1 MSMEA
6 FATPALP
13 KSLFDPLSKRFK
25 DDPYPVLRLLREHEP
40 VHRSGYGLLIATR
53 YDDVLFILKDKR
65 FRRDFEGGTVAMY
78 GEAGLHDYSTQVM
91 RHWIVNHN
99 PPEHLRLRKHMV
111 RAISNARMLRLEAP
125 SRAFCHRLIDRALQ
139 KRSLDL
145 VADYTF
151 PLTALVICD
160 LLGIPEDER
169 TMFVEHSIVPDP
181 GLLDIVPVSP
191 ATMSAAGKKIRTI
204 IDYFEDLC
212 ARKRSNPGDDFTS
225 DLLRLQAD
233 DPELTLDS
241 ITAHMFFMFFAGHQ
255 STQNLI
261 SNALYALYS
270 RPEQVAVLRAE
281 PGLID
286 NAVEELVRFDTSVQT
301 AHVHVATVDVMV
313 GQTLVREDDLILPLL
328 GAANRDPA
336 RYDNPELLDL
346 RRENPSHLTF
356 GGGSHYCIGAR
367 LATLELKAAIETL
380 EERLPTLRLCEGDPQ
395 WLSTYTLRG
404 LKTLAATW

>member
-1 MSMEA
+1 MEA
-6 FATPALP
+6 LAAPALA
-13 KSLFDPLSKRFK
+13 KTLFDPLSKRFK

-40 VHRSGYGLLIATR
+40 IHRSGYGLLIATR

-65 FRRDFEGGTVAMY
+65 FRRDFEGGTLAMY

-99 PPEHLRLRKHMV
+99 PPQHGRLRRHMV
-111 RAISNARMLRLEAP
+111 RAISNARMLRLEEP

-160 LLGIPEDER
+160 LLGIPDDER

-181 GLLDIVPVSP
+181 GLLDIVPVNP
-191 ATMSAAGKKIRTI
+191 ATMAAAGKKIRTI

-212 ARKRSNPGDDFTS
+212 ARKREAPGDDFTS
-225 DLLRLQAD
+225 DLLRMQAD
-233 DPELTLDS
+233 DPELTLDA
-241 ITAHMFFMFFAGHQ
+241 ITSHMFFMFFAGHQ

-270 RPEQVAVLRAE
+270 HPEQLAVLRAD
-281 PGLID
+281 PALID

-301 AHVHVATVDVMV
+301 AHVHIATTDVMV
-313 GQTLVREDDLILPLL
+313 GDTLVREGDLILPLL
-328 GAANRDPA
+328 GAANRDPE
-336 RYDNPELLDL
+336 RHHNPELLDL
-346 RRENPSHLTF
+346 RRADPSHLTF

-367 LATLELKAAIETL
+367 LATLELKAAIQVL
-380 EERLPTLRLCEGDPQ
+380 EERLPTLRLRDAAPQ

>member
-1 MSMEA
+1 MEA
-6 FATPALP
+6 IAPSAIS

-40 VHRSGYGLLIATR
+40 IHRSGYGLLIATR
-53 YDDVLFILKDKR
+53 YEDVLFIIKDKR
-65 FRRDFEGGTVAMY
+65 FRRDFDEGTVAMY
-78 GEAGLHDYSTQVM
+78 GQAGLRDYSTQVM

-99 PPEHLRLRKHMV
+99 PPDHTRLRKHMV
-111 RAISNARMLRLEAP
+111 RAISSARMARLEQP
-125 SRAFCHRLIDRALQ
+125 SRRFCQQLIDRALQ

-160 LLGIPEDER
+160 LLGIPEGER
-169 TMFVEHSIVPDP
+169 TMFVEQSIVPDP
-181 GLLDIVPVSP
+181 GLLDIVPVNQ
-191 ATMSAAGKKIRTI
+191 ATMAAAGKKIRTI
-204 IDYFEDLC
+204 IDYFEELC
-212 ARKRSNPGDDFTS
+212 ARKRVEPGDDFTS
-225 DLLRLQAD
+225 DLLRFQAD

-270 RPEQVAVLRAE
+270 RPDQLGLLRAD
-281 PGLID
+281 PALID
-286 NAVEELVRFDTSVQT
+286 NAVEELIRFDTSVQT
-301 AHVHVATVDVMV
+301 AHVHYASKDVMV
-313 GQTLVREDDLILPLL
+313 GDTLVRAGDLILPLL

-336 RYDNPELLDL
+336 RHENPELLDL
-346 RRENPSHLTF
+346 RRQDPSHLTF

-367 LATLELKAAIETL
+367 LATIELKAAIETL
-380 EERLPTLRLCEGDPQ
+380 EQRLPTIALRSGEPQ

-404 LKTLAATW
+404 LRTLPATW

>member
-1 MSMEA
+1 MEVI
-6 FATPALP
+6 ATPALA
-13 KSLFDPLSKRFK
+13 KTLFDPLSKRFK
-25 DDPYPVLRLLREHEP
+25 DDPYPVLRLVREHEP
-40 VHRSGYGLLIATR
+40 IHRTGYGLLIATR

-65 FRRDFEGGTVAMY
+65 FRRDFEGSTVAMY
-78 GEAGLHDYSTQVM
+78 GEAGLQDYSTQVM

-111 RAISNARMLRLEAP
+111 RAISNTRMVRLEEP
-125 SRAFCHRLIDRALQ
+125 TRAFCHQLIDRALQ

-160 LLGIPEDER
+160 LLGIPDDER

-191 ATMSAAGKKIRTI
+191 ATMAAAGKKIRTI
-204 IDYFEDLC
+204 MDYFEDLC
-212 ARKRSNPGDDFTS
+212 ARKRINPGDDFTS

-233 DPELTLDS
+233 DPELTLDA

-261 SNALYALYS
+261 SNALLALYS
-270 RPEQVAVLRAE
+270 RPDQVAVLRAD
-281 PGLID
+281 PALID

-301 AHVHVATVDVMV
+301 AHVHSPTVDVMV
-313 GQTLVREDDLILPLL
+313 GDTLVRAGDLILPLL

-336 RYDNPELLDL
+336 RHQNPELLDL
-346 RRENPSHLTF
+346 RRPNPSHLTF

-367 LATLELKAAIETL
+367 LATFELKAAIETL
-380 EERLPTLRLCEGDPQ
+380 EQRLPTLQLRDGDPQ

-404 LKTLAATW
+404 LKTLGATW